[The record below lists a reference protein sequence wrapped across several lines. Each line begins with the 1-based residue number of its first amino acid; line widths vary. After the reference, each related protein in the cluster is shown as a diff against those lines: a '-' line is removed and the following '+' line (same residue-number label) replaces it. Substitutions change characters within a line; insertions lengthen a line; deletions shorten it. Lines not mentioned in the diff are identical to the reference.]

1 MNLPG
6 WGMLLEIQMLGK
18 EVRKSRQSNTCL
30 KKTTPREKELD
41 GFVFVCS
48 EVMATEHSFS
58 KINCFSILKKKKNQ
72 MKVIQENILLSQPNE
87 SICAKAKESSWGVCS
102 RERALY

>member
-1 MNLPG
+1 MNRYSPYESAWLGDVAGNPDVG
-6 WGMLLEIQMLGK
+6 RRSKKIQAIKYLF
-18 EVRKSRQSNTCL
+18 E

-58 KINCFSILKKKKNQ
+58 KINCFSILKKKNQ
-72 MKVIQENILLSQPNE
+72 MKVMQENILLSQPNE

-102 RERALY
+102 